1 MSEPLLTDAFIKR
14 REQQQNRWLIP
25 TRNVF
30 YTEGLNNVFIDQV
43 IRTLKT
49 FLLL

>member
-14 REQQQNRWLIP
+14 REQLIP

-30 YTEGLNNVFIDQV
+30 YTEGLINVFIDQV
-43 IRTLKT
+43 FRTLKT

>member
-25 TRNVF
+25 TRNAF
-30 YTEGLNNVFIDQV
+30 YTEGLNTVFIDQV
-43 IRTLKT
+43 FRTLKT